1 MTTTMT
7 ESEAI
12 AYAATWGSYMTGGD
26 PGACMY
32 GFSPEIG
39 LKVQSEQH
47 RTNCLDW
54 IERCKGRVRDEPD
67 NDAFEPDEAEQLD
80 CLAEMIRN
88 APIHE

>member
-1 MTTTMT
+1 MSIAMT

-12 AYAATWGSYMTGGD
+12 AYAATWGSYMTGDD

-39 LKVQSEQH
+39 LKVQSERH
-47 RTNCLDW
+47 RTNCLYW
-54 IERCKGRVRDEPD
+54 IERCKGRVRHEPY
-67 NDAFEPDEAEQLD
+67 NDSFEPDEMEKLD

-88 APIHE
+88 APVQE